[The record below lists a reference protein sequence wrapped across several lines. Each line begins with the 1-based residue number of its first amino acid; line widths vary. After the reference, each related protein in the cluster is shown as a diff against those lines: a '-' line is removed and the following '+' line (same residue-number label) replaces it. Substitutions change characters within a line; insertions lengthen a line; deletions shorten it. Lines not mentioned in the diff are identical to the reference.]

1 MIKLSRSKL
10 ELLFECPR
18 CFWLYAGKGI
28 AWPFGAPF
36 TINNAIDFML
46 KKEFDEHRNN
56 GTAHH
61 LITEAGIDAI
71 PFMHETLING
81 AVTLPGFNF
90 FIRKQTA

>member
-1 MIKLSRSKL
+1 
-10 ELLFECPR
+10 
-18 CFWLYAGKGI
+18 
-28 AWPFGAPF
+28 
-36 TINNAIDFML
+36 ML